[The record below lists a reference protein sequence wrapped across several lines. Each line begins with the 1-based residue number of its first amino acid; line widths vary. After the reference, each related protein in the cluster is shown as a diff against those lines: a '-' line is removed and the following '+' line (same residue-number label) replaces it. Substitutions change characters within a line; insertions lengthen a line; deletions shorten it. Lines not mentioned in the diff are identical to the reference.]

1 MCNVVYE
8 YYCTRTRTAGFTSL
22 SAESTPMQVVDML
35 NDLYSMFDDV
45 LDRYDV
51 YKVETIGDAYMIVSG
66 LPGRNGDL
74 HAREIARVALAI
86 LDAVRTF
93 RIRHR
98 PNEQIK
104 VRIGLNSGPVCAGV
118 VGQKM
123 PRYCLFGVPH
133 ISALVLR
140 TRDRSVVRPTGCSFS
155 CPALDIL
162 PPRAGHGEHGEP
174 HGEHRRAYASSLL
187 QHAPFVTKFTSTCI
201 GVPTFPLKRF
211 Y

>member
-1 MCNVVYE
+1 MIYS
-8 YYCTRTRTAGFTSL
+8 YTACTGFTSL
-22 SAESTPMQVVDML
+22 SAESTPMQVVDLL

-66 LPGRNGDL
+66 LPACNGDL

-86 LDAVRTF
+86 LDAVSTF

-98 PNEQIK
+98 PHEQIK

-123 PRYCLFGVPH
+123 PRYCLFGVLPTAPH
-133 ISALVLR
+133 TTLNSRSVLVLYSIPLNSTARR
-140 TRDRSVVRPTGCSFS
+140 TR
-155 CPALDIL
+155 
-162 PPRAGHGEHGEP
+162 
-174 HGEHRRAYASSLL
+174 
-187 QHAPFVTKFTSTCI
+187 
-201 GVPTFPLKRF
+201 
-211 Y
+211 